1 MLRSMSGHQFEI
13 RFGALALLLLGA
25 VAAGEGCGQDSGY
38 LQNPFDPAAGTA
50 TLVTSPGQ
58 LDASVPHL
66 KLTMVDV
73 GQGDG
78 FVLELPS
85 GVVVAV
91 DGGPDRTGSYADFIA
106 GLPRVDYVILSHPH
120 SDHYTGLPNAIARL
134 PDDCSARVFDPGYD
148 RPDIGGY
155 QYYKNAAGCRYR
167 ATGKG
172 MSLSL
177 DPMVATTVVGAA
189 DAPYPTTD
197 GWGINNTSLVTHV
210 RYGSFSIVLSGDAQ
224 TDAEQRVYADH
235 MILRANVMKIGHHG
249 SCNATGTTFLKSIAP
264 DVALISAADNN
275 DFGHPHCQT
284 LAKLKAQGSAWY
296 RTDTNG
302 LVTVESDGQ
311 HFAVTTSKG
320 KASDPTCPRPCGSPS
335 DF

>member
-1 MLRSMSGHQFEI
+1 MP
-13 RFGALALLLLGA
+13 
-25 VAAGEGCGQDSGY
+25 D
-38 LQNPFDPAAGTA
+38 PFDGEAGTA
-50 TLVTSPGQ
+50 TMVADRGQ
-58 LDASVPHL
+58 LAASTAHL
-66 KLTMVDV
+66 KLMMVDV

-91 DGGPDRTGSYADFIA
+91 DGGPDRMGSYADFIA
-106 GLPRVDYVILSHPH
+106 ELPRVDYVILSHPH

-134 PDDCSARVFDPGYD
+134 PDDCAARVFDPGYD
-148 RPDIGGY
+148 RPEIGGY

-177 DPMVATTVVGAA
+177 DPAVATTVVGAA
-189 DAPYPTTD
+189 DAPYPTDD
-197 GWGINNTSLVTHV
+197 GWGINNTSLITYV
-210 RYGSFSIVLSGDAQ
+210 RYGKFTILLTGDAQ

-249 SCNATGTTFLKSIAP
+249 SCNATGTTYLKGITP
-264 DVALISAADNN
+264 DVALISAGSDN

-284 LAKLKAQGSAWY
+284 IGKLKQQGSRWY

-302 LVTVESDGQ
+302 KVTVESDGQ
-311 HFAVTTSKG
+311 RFVVTTSKG
-320 KASDPTCPRPCGSPS
+320 KESDPACPRACAVPS